1 MNKKFCITAIC
12 LMLCAA
18 LFADSEQE
26 ILKEAF
32 ADYSTPIVINY
43 VTEAALFTKN
53 ASDVSFQEMTTICF
67 TNISDQPIKAIT
79 FEYSVYDASHKQLY
93 KNKITGKNVASF
105 AISRNGTKNGKIEK
119 QPLNRASILRDKVA
133 AAKNNVVEITKISIQ
148 FNKGKKDL
156 SKAEI
161 DACIYKSELD
171 LYKDNEIQI
180 KLQYNPFAKKCNLV
194 TETAFEN
201 AYLECKFE
209 TDGTEEKAE
218 AVAAADA
225 DEEDSEAEDAEDED
239 ADEEEIELDDE
250 EAVAVKS
257 TKKGSVYITEV
268 QFDESEAEYAEELL
282 IEYLDADTADG
293 LSPAAIQKKAHRII
307 INDEEKLDQVKAFA
321 AVMNTIM

>member
-1 MNKKFCITAIC
+1 MSYDCGGGG
-12 LMLCAA
+12 A
-18 LFADSEQE
+18 LFAASEQD

-43 VTEAALFTKN
+43 VTEAGL
-53 ASDVSFQEMTTICF
+53 VSRKGGSSAIYKDTTTISF
-67 TNISDQPIKAIT
+67 TNISDQPIKKIT
-79 FEYSVYDASHKQLY
+79 FDYIVYDENHKQLY
-93 KNKITGKNVASF
+93 KKQIASKDIASF
-105 AISRNGTKNGKIEK
+105 GIKREACRNENKTGDEK
-119 QPLNRASILRDKVA
+119 TMRKKA
-133 AAKNNVVEITKISIQ
+133 AASKNNTVEITKISIQ

-161 DACIYKSELD
+161 EACIYKSELD

-293 LSPAAIQKKAHRII
+293 LSPAAIQKKAKRII